1 MDSENDPL
9 PPAGSDG
16 FGREAEASDEL
27 AGGPDQWEAFEERLA
42 RVASGVPT
50 PDPAD
55 DSLGA
60 PATVLLTGESG
71 AGKSRAARR
80 FHDLSGRRD
89 GPFVSVHLS
98 GLASTLLEGELF
110 GHEAGAFTGAVGARE
125 GRFVRASG
133 GTLVLEA
140 IETLDLAL
148 QVKLLRVLQ
157 ERVVEPLGSE
167 DFVEVDVQ
175 VIATTG
181 RSLARAVEEG
191 QFREDL
197 YYRLAVVP
205 LQVPPLRTRTHGPG
219 FEGLCQGVM
228 AHVAARAGVA
238 PRALSPEALAALA
251 AHPWPGNFREL
262 ENAIERV
269 LVLGSPGET
278 VRAEEVAFLGEG
290 LAGRAEEI
298 ALEALASGVGLEE
311 LEAAVLE
318 AALEQEKGNVS
329 AAARCVGLS
338 RRAFS
343 YRRKKLDGA

>member
-1 MDSENDPL
+1 MDPENDRPGEG
-9 PPAGSDG
+9 PADG
-16 FGREAEASDEL
+16 GG
-27 AGGPDQWEAFEERLA
+27 GGPGHWEAFEARLA
-42 RVASGVPT
+42 RVASGVPV
-50 PDPAD
+50 PDPTD
-55 DSLGA
+55 DTLGA

-71 AGKSRAARR
+71 SGKSRAARR
-80 FHDLSGRRD
+80 FHDLSGRRN

-98 GLASTLLEGELF
+98 GLASSLLEGELF
-110 GHEAGAFTGAVGARE
+110 GHEAGAFTGAVGARD

-175 VIATTG
+175 VIATTARDLG
-181 RSLARAVEEG
+181 RALEEG
-191 QFREDL
+191 TFREDL

-205 LQVPPLRTRTHGPG
+205 LGVPPLRTRTRGPG
-219 FEGLCQGVM
+219 FVDLCRGVVQD
-228 AHVAARAGVA
+228 VAARTGVA
-238 PRALSPEALAALA
+238 TRALSPGALEALA

-269 LVLGSPGET
+269 LVLGDPGAA
-278 VRAEEVAFLGEG
+278 VQPDEVAFLLEG

-298 ALEALASGVGLEE
+298 ALDALASGVGIEE
-311 LEAAVLE
+311 LEAAVLD
-318 AALEQEKGNVS
+318 AALAQEKGNVS

-343 YRRKKLDGA
+343 YRRKKLDAR